1 MNCWT
6 ELTCVRPVCYAVTVC
21 RWYFR
26 YRYAPLASDM
36 VNLASIT
43 VSFNLG
49 QPFRP
54 LEQLLGVLPPASRNF
69 LPPVYRDM
77 MVGDSAIADFY
88 PLQFAVDM
96 NGKRNSWEGI
106 ALIPFIEE
114 RRLLDAVA
122 KLDQSRLST
131 VERLRNVRVGDEYI
145 YEFDAGNRDTYP
157 PPLPGFAPIKE
168 CQSKVSVWTLPLI
181 PLSSRSIEQAASFA
195 AVAAVSRLTTTP
207 RSANSAASSSSS
219 STSADP
225 LVDLHVKPLA
235 EYEAQEQAPVP
246 EEGNFIPTVPKGC
259 RRPYPGFPSLL
270 ALKTTSELRSIGVD
284 VFGSA
289 SRKDTLVLAVQ
300 QGQLG
305 TDAQMQQ
312 ASQLVGKR
320 VWVEW
325 PYLREAEVVSV
336 TDGRSRVTADG
347 NMTLMPGL
355 MDSHVRECRF
365 HQQKQ
370 LGTRGVDTY
379 DVTVLASLRA
389 FTGMRRMDDGSIR
402 KTFEADLT
410 VPAQLI
416 APHNPAPDERWVEQ
430 PAPTLQTSFP
440 IGMTVVYVGP
450 NYYGALATITGHTS
464 TVPGKQQVA
473 LSIVP
478 PPPSPPFGQ
487 QIARTSRLQFYPSHL
502 VAQSLELHPLVLAK
516 VCSSVYIFPGYG
528 DLGLKLRYSKQ
539 SMQVP
544 EYARRVES
552 WQDPR
557 QKRPLQ
563 HVNDRQQQGQGGY
576 DSISDSA
583 GQWEYSEKAVALVA
597 AYKKRFPHFF
607 DMLQHSPHEYKYPA
621 ASLSA
626 KGSAKEG
633 DAILKEITEWL
644 TTVGTN
650 NLILVPCTSQM
661 MADRGVKAVEA
672 ESARLHQ
679 LYAAQ
684 PRQPV
689 PLDHVS
695 LLHLYPPTPAIA
707 WSPTEAEAV
716 ELGDRVLSVRSD
728 LSVPLGL
735 RGTVVGVHAMRACE
749 VVWDEEFMTGNS
761 LNGRC
766 HHLRGQMLPFT
777 AFINLSKPKILQLGK
792 KQDNTA
798 AKQQARVALSA
809 LGGKKAAAAA
819 PPAKPAAAKL
829 VAAAAPQ
836 EQKIASKLDKEPAFA
851 VAPVAAKTASAAAV
865 PIKPK
870 PAAAAP
876 TKPAA
881 KSAAQPAQP
890 RQPQQPAAVSEEK
903 AVAGA
908 DAGED
913 LVAMWNKLQLEVQ
926 SNNNNTAT
934 PPAQPSSA
942 APAAAARPLAS
953 IVQPAAV
960 PISAPGDVD
969 HASTLLK
976 QLLHVG
982 QSPVPQ
988 QAAGA
993 PAAVTLTAG
1002 APDDAD
1008 SDDRLANKI
1017 AKSKAR
1023 KAAAASLPSPA
1034 AVAAAY
1040 APPMPATTVQPHYLH
1055 QTFNTFSQP
1064 TSGPVFPPAQQ
1075 SAYPP
1080 HGYGAPPTHFPTQPH
1095 VPMGYGQPQQPPQY
1109 YPPFAGTAPYGQQQA
1124 GGGRGRDGAH
1134 RGGGGGRGGRGG
1146 GAAAGQV
1153 QPTEAPAQ

>member
-1 MNCWT
+1 
-6 ELTCVRPVCYAVTVC
+6 
-21 RWYFR
+21 
-26 YRYAPLASDM
+26 M
-36 VNLASIT
+36 VDLASIN

-69 LPPVYRDM
+69 LPTVYRDM

-114 RRLLDAVA
+114 RRLLDAVN
-122 KLDQSRLST
+122 KLDHTRLSML
-131 VERLRNVRVGDEYI
+131 EKLRNVRVGDEYI
-145 YEFDAGNRDTYP
+145 YEYDPNNRDSYP
-157 PPLPGFAPIKE
+157 APLPGFVGIVE

-195 AVAAVSRLTTTP
+195 AVADVSKLTTTP
-207 RSANSAASSSSS
+207 RSANSASSPTASAA
-219 STSADP
+219 SASGDS

-235 EYEAQEQAPVP
+235 WYEAQELVPVP
-246 EEGNFIPTVPKGC
+246 DEGSFLPSVPKGC
-259 RRPYPGFPSLL
+259 RQPYPGFPSLL
-270 ALKTTSELRSIGVD
+270 ALKSTPQLRAIGVD

-289 SRKDTLVLAVQ
+289 SRKDTLVLALQ
-300 QGQLG
+300 QGEQP
-305 TDAQMQQ
+305 TDTQMQQ

-336 TDGRSRVTADG
+336 TDGRTRVTADSTV
-347 NMTLMPGL
+347 TLMPAL
-355 MDSHVRECRF
+355 RDSHARECNF

-370 LGTRGVDTY
+370 LGTRGVDTF
-379 DVTVLASLRA
+379 DVTVLVNLRA

-402 KTFEADLT
+402 KTFEGDLT

-416 APHNPAPDERWVEQ
+416 SPSNPAPDERWVEQ
-430 PAPTLQTSFP
+430 PAPTLQSSFP
-440 IGMTVVYVGP
+440 IGMTVIYVGP
-450 NYYGALATITGHTS
+450 NYYGAMATITAHTS

-487 QIARTSRLQFYPSHL
+487 QISRTSRLQFYPSHL
-502 VAQSLELHPLVLAK
+502 VAQSLELHPLVLSK
-516 VCSSVYIFPGYG
+516 VCSSVYVNPGYG

-544 EYARRVES
+544 EYARRVDS

-563 HVNDRQQQGQGGY
+563 HVNDRQGY
-576 DSISDSA
+576 DSVADSG

-607 DMLQHSPHEYKYPA
+607 NMLQANPHEYKYPA
-621 ASLSA
+621 ASLSPT
-626 KGSAKEG
+626 GSAKEG

-661 MADRGVKAVEA
+661 MADRGVKAIET

-679 LYAAQ
+679 LYTAQ
-684 PRQPV
+684 PKQTV
-689 PLDHVS
+689 PLDNVS
-695 LLHLYPPTPAIA
+695 LLHLYPPNPAIA
-707 WSPTEAEAV
+707 WSPTEGETM

-728 LSVPLGL
+728 LSVPLGM
-735 RGTVVGVHAMRACE
+735 RGTVVGVHAMKACE

-777 AFINLSKPKILQLGK
+777 AFINLSKPNILQLSRK
-792 KQDNTA
+792 PQDTSA
-798 AKQQARVALSA
+798 AKQQARAALSA

-819 PPAKPAAAKL
+819 APPAKSAAAKPAAA
-829 VAAAAPQ
+829 VAVQ
-836 EQKIASKLDKEPAFA
+836 EQKTASKLGKEPTPAA
-851 VAPVAAKTASAAAV
+851 APVAAKLAATTIATAPV
-865 PIKPK
+865 KPK
-870 PAAAAP
+870 PA
-876 TKPAA
+876 
-881 KSAAQPAQP
+881 SAAQPK
-890 RQPQQPAAVSEEK
+890 PAAVKPAASAAQPKQTQPAPAAAEEK
-903 AVAGA
+903 SATSA
-908 DAGED
+908 DAGDE

-926 SNNNNTAT
+926 SNNTAA
-934 PPAQPSSA
+934 PPAT
-942 APAAAARPLAS
+942 AARPSAS
-953 IVQPAAV
+953 VTQPAAV
-960 PISAPGDVD
+960 PISAPGEVE

-982 QSPVPQ
+982 ESPTPQ
-988 QAAGA
+988 HAADAVVSSAAPVTGGGA
-993 PAAVTLTAG
+993 
-1002 APDDAD
+1002 DDTD
-1008 SDDRLANKI
+1008 NDDRLANKI

-1034 AVAAAY
+1034 TVAAAY
-1040 APPMPATTVQPHYLH
+1040 APMPATTVQPHYLH

-1064 TSGPVFPPAQQ
+1064 ATGPVFPPAQQ
-1075 SAYPP
+1075 HNYAAQ
-1080 HGYGAPPTHFPTQPH
+1080 GYNAPPTHFPTQPH
-1095 VPMGYGQPQQPPQY
+1095 VPIVYPQSQPAQPHFYQPHAGNGHAPQY
-1109 YPPFAGTAPYGQQQA
+1109 NGQQQQQQQQQQ
-1124 GGGRGRDGAH
+1124 GGGRGRGGAH
-1134 RGGGGGRGGRGG
+1134 RGGRGGRGG
-1146 GAAAGQV
+1146 GAAGGHAQ
-1153 QPTEAPAQ
+1153 QPSETPPASAQ

>member
-1 MNCWT
+1 MH
-6 ELTCVRPVCYAVTVC
+6 
-21 RWYFR
+21 
-26 YRYAPLASDM
+26 D
-36 VNLASIT
+36 LASIH

-69 LPPVYRDM
+69 LPSVYRDM

-114 RRLLDAVA
+114 RRLLDAVG
-122 KLDQSRLST
+122 KLDHSRLST
-131 VERLRNVRVGDEYI
+131 MEKLRNVRVGDEYI
-145 YEFDAGNRDTYP
+145 YEHDPHNKDSYP
-157 PPLPGFAPIKE
+157 APLPGFAPIQE
-168 CQSKVSVWTLPLI
+168 CQSKVSVWSLPLI

-207 RSANSAASSSSS
+207 RSAASSSDSS
-219 STSADP
+219 A

-235 EYEAQEQAPVP
+235 EYEAQEQAPTP

-270 ALKTTSELRSIGVD
+270 ALKATAQLRPIGVD

-300 QGQLG
+300 SGEQPS
-305 TDAQMQQ
+305 DAQMQFV
-312 ASQLVGKR
+312 SPLVGKR

-325 PYLREAEVVSV
+325 PYLREAELVSV
-336 TDGRSRVTADG
+336 TDGRTRVTSDG
-347 NMTLMPGL
+347 TVTLMPGL

-370 LGTRGVDTY
+370 LSTRGVDTF
-379 DVTVLASLRA
+379 DVSVLATVRG

-402 KTFEADLT
+402 KTFESDLT

-416 APHNPAPDERWVEQ
+416 AAHNPAPDERWVEQ
-430 PAPTLQTSFP
+430 PPPTLQSSFP
-440 IGMTVVYVGP
+440 LGMTVVYVGP
-450 NYYGALATITGHTS
+450 NYYGALATITAHTS

-502 VAQSLELHPLVLAK
+502 VAQSLELHPLVLSK
-516 VCSSVYIFPGYG
+516 VCSSVYVFPGYG

-539 SMQVP
+539 GVQVP
-544 EYARRVES
+544 EYARRVDS
-552 WQDPR
+552 WQEPR

-563 HVNDRQQQGQGGY
+563 HVNDRQGGGGGGAY
-576 DSISDSA
+576 DSVADS
-583 GQWEYSEKAVALVA
+583 GGTWEYSEKAVALVA

-607 DMLQHSPHEYKYPA
+607 DMLQANPHEYKYAA
-621 ASLSA
+621 ASLSRT
-626 KGSAKEG
+626 GSAKEG
-633 DAILKEITEWL
+633 DAVLKEITEWL

-650 NLILVPCTSQM
+650 NLILVPCASQM

-672 ESARLHQ
+672 ESARLQQ

-684 PRQPV
+684 SKQPV
-689 PLDHVS
+689 PLDNVS
-695 LLHLYPPTPAIA
+695 LLHLYPPNPAIA
-707 WSPTEAEAV
+707 WSPTEGEPL

-735 RGTVVGVHAMRACE
+735 RGTVVGIHAKACE

-766 HHLRGQMLPFT
+766 HHLRGQTLPLT
-777 AFINLSKPKILQLGK
+777 AFINLSKPKILQLSRP
-792 KQDNTA
+792 QDKAA
-798 AKQQARVALSA
+798 AKQQARAALSA

-829 VAAAAPQ
+829 VAAGAPH
-836 EQKIASKLDKEPAFA
+836 EPRIASKLSTDP
-851 VAPVAAKTASAAAV
+851 ASAAAPTAAKV
-865 PIKPK
+865 TVATAATIASAAPASAKARPAGAVQSKPVPK
-870 PAAAAP
+870 PATPLAHTQQPQSAAA
-876 TKPAA
+876 A
-881 KSAAQPAQP
+881 
-890 RQPQQPAAVSEEK
+890 EEK
-903 AVAGA
+903 VANSV
-908 DAGED
+908 DAGDE
-913 LVAMWNKLQLEVQ
+913 LVAMWNKLQEEVK
-926 SNNNNTAT
+926 SNNNTA
-934 PPAQPSSA
+934 PAQPSTHPSTA
-942 APAAAARPLAS
+942 TAAARPIAS
-953 IVQPAAV
+953 AV
-960 PISAPGDVD
+960 PSSAVPVSFPGEVEQ
-969 HASTLLK
+969 ASALLK

-982 QSPVPQ
+982 GGPSPGQMREPSAVST
-988 QAAGA
+988 
-993 PAAVTLTAG
+993 AAVA
-1002 APDDAD
+1002 AD
-1008 SDDRLANKI
+1008 GSAEAESDDRLASKI

-1040 APPMPATTVQPHYLH
+1040 TPPMPATAVQPHYLH

-1064 TSGPVFPPAQQ
+1064 SVGPGFPLPQ
-1075 SAYPP
+1075 SPLYAVPS
-1080 HGYGAPPTHFPTQPH
+1080 HGYAGPSHFPTQPS
-1095 VPMGYGQPQQPPQY
+1095 VPISYPQPPPPHSF
-1109 YPPFAGTAPYGQQQA
+1109 YPPFGAAPPSQQQQQA
-1124 GGGRGRDGAH
+1124 GRGRGNAAAAH
-1134 RGGGGGRGGRGG
+1134 RGAFRGGRGG
-1146 GAAAGQV
+1146 GAAAVSGQSLPSEMRTEHKQW
-1153 QPTEAPAQ
+1153 QPKPAAAEGGGA